1 MTPPSNLR
9 RSGTVRLAALAVVV
23 GSGVLMLWSISDQR
37 VAPRPQPLRIGI
49 NPWPG
54 YEFAFL
60 AEKLGYFADEGI
72 DIRLVEFQS
81 LGDSQLAFERGQTD
95 GLFCSTHEFFE
106 IERRDRRHPVP
117 VLICDTS
124 DGGDVIIGRADI
136 HSVSDLR
143 GRRIGYEP
151 RTVNEYLL
159 ARALQQAGLTVA
171 DIELVPGSQD
181 QIATLFNER
190 QLDAIVTYPPVSL
203 DYAEVVDARV
213 VFSSRDIPS
222 EIVDLLVIEQ
232 GIAAAN
238 SVKLEAFRRAFDRA
252 VQFHDDHPDVALKML
267 AGRLGLSHEE
277 FHRALVEDIRLVR
290 ATDQSDMLDASFI
303 NGLRTHKQS
312 VDQFFSAKSSLAP
325 EGAGP

>member
-1 MTPPSNLR
+1 M
-9 RSGTVRLAALAVVV
+9 
-23 GSGVLMLWSISDQR
+23 
-37 VAPRPQPLRIGI
+37 
-49 NPWPG
+49 
-54 YEFAFL
+54 
-60 AEKLGYFADEGI
+60 
-72 DIRLVEFQS
+72 
-81 LGDSQLAFERGQTD
+81 
-95 GLFCSTHEFFE
+95 
-106 IERRDRRHPVP
+106 
-117 VLICDTS
+117 
-124 DGGDVIIGRADI
+124 
-136 HSVSDLR
+136 
-143 GRRIGYEP
+143 
-151 RTVNEYLL
+151 
-159 ARALQQAGLTVA
+159 TVA

-277 FHRALVEDIRLVR
+277 FHRALVEDIRLVARRTNRTCSMPRSSMAYGLTSSRLTSSFRPTRRLLRKER
-290 ATDQSDMLDASFI
+290 A
-303 NGLRTHKQS
+303 R
-312 VDQFFSAKSSLAP
+312 
-325 EGAGP
+325 E